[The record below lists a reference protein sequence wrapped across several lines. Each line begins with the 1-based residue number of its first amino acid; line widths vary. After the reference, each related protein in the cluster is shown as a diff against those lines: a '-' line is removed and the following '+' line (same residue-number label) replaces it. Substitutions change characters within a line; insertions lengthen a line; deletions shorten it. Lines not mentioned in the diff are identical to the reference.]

1 MANWCSNTVV
11 FEGEPEAIEQI
22 QQLFKTM
29 TEKQQQENCGQLPEF
44 LDDTN
49 GGWFFDIYQNDD
61 VIGIFQ
67 YETKWSPNIEIVQR
81 IAERYGVKFT
91 QEYAE
96 VGNQIYGKAT
106 YLEGIL
112 DDVCLSDED
121 LEQYRYD
128 EETDRYYFENE
139 EYESDC
145 EILEILLTRKL
156 AFL

>member
-121 LEQYRYD
+121 SEQYRYD